1 MDYNYYILKIRY
13 WKLKGAI
20 AVDAVLQR
28 CSVREYMNKAVP
40 EELFYELLE
49 AGMCA
54 PSAGNER
61 PWYFIVITERSL
73 LEGITGFHAHSQ
85 MLKQAP
91 AAIIVCADMNRD
103 KYPGVGY
110 WIQDCAAA
118 TENILIAAQDKGLG
132 TCWLGV
138 YPRENR
144 VAGMRKLLKLPDHM
158 IPFSAIAVGYPAAVK
173 SPGIRYDE
181 SRVHLNRW

>member
-1 MDYNYYILKIRY
+1 VN
-13 WKLKGAI
+13 
-20 AVDAVLQR
+20 AVDAILQR
-28 CSVREYMNKAVP
+28 RSIREYKEKAIP
-40 EELFYELLE
+40 EELFTELLE
-49 AGMCA
+49 AAMCA

-61 PWYFIVITERSL
+61 PWHFIVITERSL
-73 LEGITGFHAHSQ
+73 LEGITEFHSQ

-118 TENILIAAQDKGLG
+118 TENILIAAQDRGLG

-144 VAGMRKLLKLPDHM
+144 VAGMRRLLNIPEH
-158 IPFSAIAVGYPAAVK
+158 IVPFSAIAVGYPAAVK
-173 SPGIRYDE
+173 SPGPRYDE
-181 SRVHLNRW
+181 SRVRRNGW

>member
-1 MDYNYYILKIRY
+1 MD
-13 WKLKGAI
+13 AI
-20 AVDAVLQR
+20 LQR
-28 CSVREYMNKAVP
+28 RSVREFKDKDIP

-61 PWYFIVITERSL
+61 PWHFIVITERSL
-73 LEGITGFHAHSQ
+73 LNGITEFHEYSK

-91 AAIIVCADMNRD
+91 AAIIVCADLNRD

-118 TENILIAAQDKGLG
+118 TENILIAAQDRGLG

-144 VAGMRKLLKLPDHM
+144 MAGMKRLLNIPEH
-158 IPFSAIAVGYPAAVK
+158 IVPFSAIAVGYPAAVR
-173 SPGIRYDE
+173 SPGPRYDE
-181 SRVHLNRW
+181 SRVHHNHW